1 MSVKSRK
8 NTGTRLRRKSRSFNK
23 RMRSRQTRKR
33 RSQSRQRRVR
43 FNMRGGCG
51 CQMMGG
57 RGGGE
62 GMGQKGGGYSNF
74 VTQDLIN
81 MARVGGHEMTTT
93 INAMGGHTNA
103 HNPNP
108 LPQYQKLD

>member
-1 MSVKSRK
+1 MSVRSRK

-43 FNMRGGCG
+43 FNMIGGCG
-51 CQMMGG
+51 CQMAGAG
-57 RGGGE
+57 AGATI
-62 GMGQKGGGYSNF
+62 GQKGGGYSNF

>member
-23 RMRSRQTRKR
+23 RLRSRQTRKR
-33 RSQSRQRRVR
+33 RIQSRQRRVR

-51 CQMMGG
+51 CQMAGAG
-57 RGGGE
+57 AGAT
-62 GMGQKGGGYSNF
+62 MGQKGGGYSNF
-74 VTQDLIN
+74 ITQDLIN

-93 INAMGGHTNA
+93 INAMGGHTNV